1 MQKPDAPDAEPVR
14 PPPVLAS
21 LTAEEKEALAGK
33 RIAVFGAFQ
42 VRGCDL
48 GPGGA

>member
-42 VRGCDL
+42 VG
-48 GPGGA
+48 